1 MSIKPIVLI
10 IMDGYGISSHK
21 EGNAVAAAKK
31 PYLDKYFKN
40 YPKTTL
46 EASGKNV
53 GLLKGQMGNSEVGH
67 LNIGAGRIVPQD
79 SLRISEDI
87 NKGGIYKNK
96 ELLKIT
102 NYCRENNKDLHLLGL
117 LSDGGVHSLDN
128 HLYSL
133 LKLCKKEKLKKVYI
147 HCFLDGRDTPPKS
160 ASKYLKRLSKEINKN
175 EIAKIATIM
184 GRYYAMDRDSSW
196 DRTKKAYEALIL
208 SEGHKVSSFQQALN
222 YSYKKEVYDEFL
234 EPCIITK
241 NDEAIAKIK
250 DGDGLIFFNFRGDRS
265 RQLSAALTKEDF
277 SNFKR
282 KKKLNSLRSA
292 SLTEYDKS
300 LKNIKTA
307 YKPISIKNTF
317 SEFVSKENFNQLK
330 IAETT
335 KYAHV
340 TFFFNGG
347 VEEPY
352 KNETRILVPSPEV
365 KTFDLKPEM
374 SAKEI
379 TKQVIR
385 EIKLNKHDFIIMNY
399 ANPDM
404 VGHSAKMKPTKKAV
418 EVVDECVGLVSE
430 EVLKQGGV
438 SIITADHGNAEE
450 LIDLETKKAKTSHTN
465 NPVPFCLISLKE
477 KVNLKKGILADI
489 IPTMLDIA
497 KIKKPP
503 EMTGESLIKK

>member
-10 IMDGYGISSHK
+10 IMDGYGISPRK
-21 EGNAVAAAKK
+21 EGNAIAVAKK

-67 LNIGAGRIVPQD
+67 LNIGAGRIVSQD

-87 NKGGIYKNK
+87 SKGNFYNNK
-96 ELLKIT
+96 ELLKVMD
-102 NYCRENNKDLHLLGL
+102 YCRENDKDLHLLGL
-117 LSDGGVHSLDN
+117 LSDGGVHSLDS

-133 LKLCKKEKLKKVYI
+133 LKLGEKEGLKKVYI

-160 ASKYLKRLSKEINKN
+160 AVKYLKRLSKGEN
-175 EIAKIATIM
+175 AKIATIM
-184 GRYYAMDRDSSW
+184 GRYYAMDRDSAW
-196 DRTKKAYEALIL
+196 DRTEKAYEALVL
-208 SEGHKVSSFQQALN
+208 SKGNEVSSFQQALN
-222 YSYKKEVYDEFL
+222 SSYKKGIYDEFL
-234 EPCIITK
+234 EPYILTK
-241 NDEAIAKIK
+241 NNQAVAKIK
-250 DGDGLIFFNFRGDRS
+250 DGDGIIFFNFRGDRI
-265 RQLSAALTKEDF
+265 RQLSSALTKEDF
-277 SNFKR
+277 FNFKR
-282 KKKLNSLRSA
+282 ERTLSSLRSV

-300 LKNIKTA
+300 LGDIRTA
-307 YKPISIKNTF
+307 YKPIPIKNTF
-317 SEFVSKENFNQLK
+317 SEFVSEQGFKQLK

-347 VEEPY
+347 VEEAY

-379 TKQVIR
+379 TKQVIK
-385 EIKLNKHDFIIMNY
+385 EIQSKEYDFIVINY

-404 VGHSAKMKPTKKAV
+404 VGHSAKMKPTKKAI

-438 SIITADHGNAEE
+438 SIISADHGNAEE
-450 LIDLETKKAKTSHTN
+450 LIDPETKKTKTSHTN
-465 NPVPFCLISLKE
+465 NPVPFCLVGLRDNPS
-477 KVNLKKGILADI
+477 LKKGILADI
-489 IPTMLDIA
+489 APTILDIA
-497 KIKKPP
+497 KIEKPP